1 MPSIDAFDVAAYLQN
16 CCGWTSARLERRKSD
31 NSYKLHCSGHIHGV
45 MMALLGDG
53 LCYIKGK
60 CVPET
65 KQSSSPYCPWIL
77 VENTGHIISAECT
90 CVAGDGSCKHVVAL
104 LFGLADHV
112 VSMEDR
118 TVIGVTD
125 AESYWN
131 KPRKVSRPVAAH
143 DLDIR
148 SDMKIPDKPRPSE
161 ESGYLPLNPT
171 SLDQKAIEKSI
182 FKVLKD
188 SQTPAVALYTLSDSE
203 DSETDVARLVEDTP
217 LNIIELLAKHGQE
230 NLRIDDTYIHKVE
243 ELTRGQSANLMWNYQ
258 RKGRLTASNFYS
270 AFHYRGNST
279 DNYIVKSILGKY
291 QFTSKSV
298 EYGKAQEPV
307 ASRKYIDYMSSRHT
321 SFQCSETGI
330 LVYKDFPYFAASPDG
345 ITECKCC
352 GRGLLE
358 IKCPFSLQHE
368 ISQVAMSKNSS
379 CILVDGKYEL
389 KKNLSSPYYVQMLG
403 QMAIGHFSFCD
414 FVLYTQKDI
423 YVERIQYSSADW
435 ELLSDNLKR
444 FYTHYVLPNI
454 V

>member
-1 MPSIDAFDVAAYLQN
+1 
-16 CCGWTSARLERRKSD
+16 
-31 NSYKLHCSGHIHGV
+31 
-45 MMALLGDG
+45 
-53 LCYIKGK
+53 
-60 CVPET
+60 
-65 KQSSSPYCPWIL
+65 
-77 VENTGHIISAECT
+77 
-90 CVAGDGSCKHVVAL
+90 
-104 LFGLADHV
+104 
-112 VSMEDR
+112 
-118 TVIGVTD
+118 
-125 AESYWN
+125 
-131 KPRKVSRPVAAH
+131 
-143 DLDIR
+143 
-148 SDMKIPDKPRPSE
+148 MKIPDKPRPSE
-161 ESGYLPLNPT
+161 ESGYLPLKPT

-379 CILVDGKYEL
+379 CILVDGKY
-389 KKNLSSPYYVQMLG
+389 
-403 QMAIGHFSFCD
+403 
-414 FVLYTQKDI
+414 
-423 YVERIQYSSADW
+423 
-435 ELLSDNLKR
+435 
-444 FYTHYVLPNI
+444 
-454 V
+454 